1 MERIGFIGLGV
12 MGRPMALHLLRAGH
26 PLTVFAR
33 RPEAARPLSEAGAA
47 VAASPRELAQVS
59 DVVFTMV
66 TNSPDVEQVVL
77 GPEGVLHGA
86 RPGSVV
92 VDCSTIAPGATRR
105 VAQRL
110 QECGVE
116 MLDAPVSGG
125 GTGAEQATL
134 SIMVGGKPEVFERVK
149 PLFQRL
155 GRTIVHIGGNG
166 AGQVAKAVNQLIL
179 ITTIEACAEGLALA
193 RRCGVDAGKVREALM
208 GGFAASRV
216 LEMLGKRMVEGDFE
230 PGIEA
235 RWHWKD
241 LHIVLGL
248 AGEAGLAVPA
258 AAIAAQNYNALMSAG
273 GARRDTAML
282 IRVLEQESAPPSG
295 SASLENLE

>member
-1 MERIGFIGLGV
+1 MDRIGFIGLGV

-26 PLTVFAR
+26 PLTFYAR
-33 RPEAARPLSEAGAA
+33 RPESAQALVEAGAA
-47 VAASPRELAQVS
+47 SRPSPREVAEAS

-66 TNSPDVEQVVL
+66 TNTPDVEQVVL
-77 GPEGVLHGA
+77 GPDGIIHGA
-86 RPGSVV
+86 PPGSVL
-92 VDCSTIAPGATRR
+92 VDCSTIAPGATREM
-105 VAQRL
+105 AERL
-110 QECGVE
+110 RERGVE

-155 GRTIVHIGGNG
+155 GRTIVHVGGNG

-179 ITTIEACAEGLALA
+179 VTTIEACAEGLALA
-193 RRCGVDAGKVREALM
+193 GRCGVDPAKVREALL

-216 LEMLGKRMVEGDFE
+216 LEVLGRRMVEGDFA

-241 LHIVLGL
+241 MHIALGL
-248 AGEAGLAVPA
+248 AQEAGLAVPA

-273 GARRDTAML
+273 GGGRDTAML
-282 IRVLEQESAPPSG
+282 IRVLERESG
-295 SASLENLE
+295 GG

>member
-1 MERIGFIGLGV
+1 MDRIGFIGLGV

-33 RPEAARPLSEAGAA
+33 RIEAARPLTEAGATLA
-47 VAASPRELAQVS
+47 ATPRDVARAG
-59 DVVFTMV
+59 DVIFTMV
-66 TNSPDVEQVVL
+66 TNTPDVEQVVL
-77 GPEGVLHGA
+77 GPEGVIHGA

-92 VDCSTIAPGATRR
+92 VDCSTIAPGATR
-105 VAQRL
+105 VMAQRL
-110 QECGVE
+110 AERGVE

-125 GTGAEQATL
+125 GIGAEQATL

-155 GRTIVHIGGNG
+155 GKTIVHIGDHG

-179 ITTIEACAEGLALA
+179 VTSIEACAEGLALA
-193 RRCGVDAGKVREALM
+193 RRCGVDAGRVREALM

-216 LEMLGKRMVEGDFE
+216 LDLLGRRMVEGDFE

-241 LHIVLGL
+241 VHIALGL
-248 AGEAGLAVPA
+248 AQEVGLAVPA
-258 AAIAAQNYNALMSAG
+258 AAMAAQNYNALMSAG
-273 GARRDTAML
+273 GAKRDTAML
-282 IRVLEQESAPPSG
+282 IRVLERDSG
-295 SASLENLE
+295 AE

>member
-26 PLTVFAR
+26 PLTVYAR
-33 RPEAARPLSEAGAA
+33 RPDAARPLTEAGAA
-47 VAASPRELAQVS
+47 LAATPREVAQAS
-59 DVVFTMV
+59 DVIFTML
-66 TNSPDVEQVVL
+66 TNTPDVEQVVL
-77 GPEGVLHGA
+77 GREGVIHGA
-86 RPGSVV
+86 HSGSVV
-92 VDCSTIAPGATRR
+92 VDCSTIAPGATRMM
-105 VAQRL
+105 AQRL
-110 QECGVE
+110 GERGVA

-125 GTGAEQATL
+125 GIGAEQATL
-134 SIMVGGKPEVFERVK
+134 SIMVGGKPEVFERVR

-155 GRTIVHIGGNG
+155 GKTIVHIGDHG

-179 ITTIEACAEGLALA
+179 VTTIEACAEGLALA
-193 RRCGVDAGKVREALM
+193 RRCGVDAARVREALL

-216 LEMLGKRMVEGDFE
+216 LDLLGKRMVEGDFD

-241 LHIVLGL
+241 MHIALGL
-248 AGEAGLAVPA
+248 AAEAGQPVPA

-273 GARRDTAML
+273 GAKRDTAML
-282 IRVLEQESAPPSG
+282 IRVLEREAG
-295 SASLENLE
+295 GE

>member
-26 PLTVFAR
+26 PLTVYAR
-33 RPEAARPLSEAGAA
+33 RPEAAQPLTEAGAA
-47 VAASPRELAQVS
+47 VAATPREVAQAS

-66 TNSPDVEQVVL
+66 TNTPDVEQVVL
-77 GPEGVLHGA
+77 GPEGVIHGA

-92 VDCSTIAPGATRR
+92 VDCSTIAPGATRMM
-105 VAQRL
+105 AQRL
-110 QECGVE
+110 AERGIA

-125 GTGAEQATL
+125 GVGAEQATL

-155 GRTIVHIGGNG
+155 GKTIVHIGDHG
-166 AGQVAKAVNQLIL
+166 AGQVAKSVNQLIL
-179 ITTIEACAEGLALA
+179 VTTIEACAEGLALA
-193 RRCGVDAGKVREALM
+193 RRCGVDAARVREALL

-216 LEMLGKRMVEGDFE
+216 LDLLGRRMVEGDFD

-241 LHIVLGL
+241 MHIALGL
-248 AGEAGLAVPA
+248 AAEAGLPVPA

-282 IRVLEQESAPPSG
+282 IRVLEREGGA
-295 SASLENLE
+295 E

>member
-1 MERIGFIGLGV
+1 MDRIGFIGLGV

-33 RPEAARPLSEAGAA
+33 RIEAARPLTEAGATLA
-47 VAASPRELAQVS
+47 ATPRDVARAS
-59 DVVFTMV
+59 DVIFTMV
-66 TNSPDVEQVVL
+66 TNTPDVEQVVL
-77 GPEGVLHGA
+77 GPEGVIHGA

-92 VDCSTIAPGATRR
+92 VDCSTIAPGATR
-105 VAQRL
+105 VMAQRL
-110 QECGVE
+110 AERGVE

-125 GTGAEQATL
+125 GIGAEQATL

-155 GRTIVHIGGNG
+155 GKTIVHIGDHG

-179 ITTIEACAEGLALA
+179 VTSIEACAEGLALA
-193 RRCGVDAGKVREALM
+193 RRCGVDAGRVREALM

-216 LEMLGKRMVEGDFE
+216 LDLLGKRMVEGDFE

-241 LHIVLGL
+241 MHIALGL
-248 AGEAGLAVPA
+248 AQEVGLAVPA
-258 AAIAAQNYNALMSAG
+258 AAMAAQNYNALMSAG
-273 GARRDTAML
+273 GAKRDTAML
-282 IRVLEQESAPPSG
+282 IRVLERDSG
-295 SASLENLE
+295 AE